1 MLEGTAMTSKIIKT
15 TQFGEIEVD
24 EEHIFIFDE
33 GVLGFEDL
41 KEFVLIAEEETIPFK
56 WLISVESPEI
66 GFPLL
71 SPWHIDLTYNP
82 TNDFDIDKEVIMVV
96 ITLED
101 DKGLMTANMKAPLI
115 LNVDNL
121 KGKQVILPSDKYSP
135 AFVIRKN

>member
-1 MLEGTAMTSKIIKT
+1 MIEETAMISKIINT

-41 KEFVLIAEEETIPFK
+41 REFVLIAEEETIPFK

-82 TNDFDIDKEVIMVV
+82 TNDFDIEKLN
-96 ITLED
+96 TLYETYYD
-101 DKGLMTANMKAPLI
+101 YGSSDVDGTLKGLEKFI
-115 LNVDNL
+115 RGLNFFR
-121 KGKQVILPSDKYSP
+121 I
-135 AFVIRKN
+135 FTFI